1 MKPRHKRLAFILI
14 GLAGLGVA
22 ATLVLNAL
30 KSNLQLFYS
39 PSELAAGAAPK
50 ERTFRLGGLV
60 EEGSVKRGNDG
71 LTVSFVLTDRA
82 ENVNVVF
89 KGILPDL
96 FKEGQGAVALGKISD
111 DGVFMADEVL
121 AKHDETYMPPE
132 VAKAL
137 EQAKKSQ
144 PAAAAPINNMN
155 GGRDI

>member
-1 MKPRHKRLAFILI
+1 MKPRHKRLAFILV

-22 ATLVLNAL
+22 AALVLNAL
-30 KSNLQLFYS
+30 NSNLQLFYS
-39 PSELAAGAAPK
+39 PSELVAGAAPK

-82 ENVNVVF
+82 ENVNVIF

-96 FKEGQGAVALGKISD
+96 FKEGQGAVALGKISN

-137 EQAKKSQ
+137 EQAKKDQ
-144 PAAAAPINNMN
+144 PAATAPINTN

>member
-1 MKPRHKRLAFILI
+1 MKPRHKRLAFILV

-22 ATLVLNAL
+22 AALVLNAL

-39 PSELAAGAAPK
+39 PSELVAGAAPK

-82 ENVNVVF
+82 ENVNVIF

-96 FKEGQGAVALGKISD
+96 FKEGQGAVALGKISN

-137 EQAKKSQ
+137 DQAKKNQ
-144 PAAAAPINNMN
+144 PAATAPINMN

>member
-1 MKPRHKRLAFILI
+1 MKPRHKRLAFILV

-22 ATLVLNAL
+22 AALVLNAL

-39 PSELAAGAAPK
+39 PSELVAGAAPK

-82 ENVNVVF
+82 ENVNVIF

-96 FKEGQGAVALGKISD
+96 FKEGQGAVALGKISN

-137 EQAKKSQ
+137 EQAKKDQ
-144 PAAAAPINNMN
+144 PAATAPINTN

>member
-1 MKPRHKRLAFILI
+1 MKPRHKRLAFILA

-39 PSELAAGAAPK
+39 PSELVAGTAPK

-60 EEGSVKRGNDG
+60 EEGSIKRESDG
-71 LTVSFVLTDRA
+71 LTVNFVLTDRA
-82 ENVNVVF
+82 ENVNVIF

-96 FKEGQGAVALGKISD
+96 FKEGQGAVALGKIND

-137 EQAKKSQ
+137 EQAKKDQ
-144 PAAAAPINNMN
+144 PATAAPINTN

>member
-1 MKPRHKRLAFILI
+1 MKPRHKRLAFILV

-39 PSELAAGAAPK
+39 PSELVAGAAPK

-60 EEGSVKRGNDG
+60 EEGSIKRENDG
-71 LTVSFVLTDRA
+71 LTVNFVLTDRA
-82 ENVNVVF
+82 ENVNVIF

-96 FKEGQGAVALGKISD
+96 FKEGQGAVALGKIND

-137 EQAKKSQ
+137 EQAKKDQ
-144 PAAAAPINNMN
+144 PVTAAPINTN